1 MIKLVGNNLNITYKK
16 ITEEVVKFPGKAVFK
31 EAITES
37 FDKYKTALAS
47 ISRSEHKYK
56 SEEKMRHDIYRK
68 EYNRVYGREY
78 ERLKQTTDL
87 TDDEI
92 KKKAE
97 RTAKNKANTKASKQV
112 RAMKGN
118 TAIVKAGIDQVVKFV
133 KAAYDITVAL
143 REAELLK
150 FDKAT
155 ETYMGIFERKLDYGF
170 RHADNSIKNSL
181 GTLTSEN
188 FFKSA
193 GQSMDSMIE
202 LNKAMEMHQ
211 RKTIVDERRYQNEIH
226 KINTQT
232 ISKIMGSATAIGAAL
247 GSFIP
252 ILGNGVGALV
262 GAAVGGI
269 VSLGA
274 HILDSER
281 KLAEK
286 REDIWIKQQE
296 KINAFYE
303 KTYDSVKNQMKQVF
317 DIIEGTQSIQS
328 KGQDLAAK
336 QAGSVGIYGKDL
348 RGYSKAVFK
357 QSANENIAM
366 FGKKVEDLMKMQ
378 GEYINA
384 SDRNILMSTKEYSQ
398 TVAHSSLLGIDEA
411 TLSKTI
417 GELYAYNISAETANK
432 MISDTYKKSVNL
444 GLNSKKA
451 TESVLKNLKMADKIS
466 FKNGVDSIKEMT
478 MWAMETRFNMEQ
490 LPNIVNKITGEGILS
505 AVDVS
510 AKMNIL
516 GGNAAMYANPFTL
529 MMGGNDPTYIT
540 EYITNAIKG
549 VGVYNKKTGMTDLNW
564 QERQYL
570 KALAEA
576 TGSNSEDLIMQL
588 RTQNQKADVVRELKR
603 SRKGFSEDEMSQINS
618 RAKMVDGE
626 WKVSVFDKK
635 TSSFKDKNLKDLS
648 KADLQYISEKDET
661 TIIAKDSLSEVRKQT
676 GLQTMILANLAS
688 DRMGTFFETSDA
700 LIETNK
706 NLYKD
711 VYDELKVFYNE
722 YSKHS
727 VESQKAANYTTKE
740 ILTKKDLQKVYKDF
754 LGFNNELNNAK
765 IALGE
770 LTKNVNIINGGK
782 LSEMVEA
789 SGGDKKYVK
798 KAKKVEEEETE
809 LKKEQEKRAA
819 GITPISEYGNM
830 RAGSYVRGG
839 MHDGV
844 ITKDG
849 RIVKIDNNDDIVAVK
864 PGGGID
870 NALKETVVSARNTEN
885 VVLNSNSQIKSSVSN
900 SKIGAN
906 GREGADYNHN
916 LKADITVMLDSKDG
930 KVDVTSLIRD
940 TEGMRMLTDNVL
952 KTIAKKDSGYWYDA
966 RSV

>member
-16 ITEEVVKFPGKAVFK
+16 IIEEVVKFPGKAVFK

-56 SEEKMRHDIYRK
+56 SEDKMHHDIYRK

-87 TDDEI
+87 TDGQI
-92 KKKAE
+92 KKMAE
-97 RTAKNKANTKASKQV
+97 RTAKNKANSKASKQV
-112 RAMKGN
+112 RAMKAN
-118 TAIVKAGIDQVVKFV
+118 TAIVKAGIDQVVKIA
-133 KAAYDITVAL
+133 KAGYDITVAL
-143 REAELLK
+143 REAELNK
-150 FDKAT
+150 FDKAS

-170 RHADNSIKNSL
+170 RHAENSIKNSL

-193 GQSMDSMIE
+193 GQSMDSMID

-226 KINTQT
+226 KINTTT
-232 ISKIMGSATAIGAAL
+232 ISKIMGSAVAIGAAL

-252 ILGNGVGALV
+252 ILGNGVGAIV

-274 HILDSER
+274 HILDNER

-286 REDIWIKQQE
+286 REDILIKNQE
-296 KINAFYE
+296 KINTFYE
-303 KTYDSVKNQMKQVF
+303 KTYDSVKNQMKPIF
-317 DIIEGTQSIQS
+317 DIIEGTQSIQV
-328 KGQDLAAK
+328 KGQDVTAK
-336 QAGSVGIYGKDL
+336 QAGSVGVYGKDL
-348 RGYSKAVFK
+348 RGYSEAIFK

-366 FGKKVEDLMKMQ
+366 FGKKVEDLIKMQ

-398 TVAHSSLLGIDEA
+398 TVAHSSLLGMDEA

-516 GGNAAMYANPFTL
+516 GGNAAMFANPFTL

-549 VGVYNKKTGMTDLNW
+549 VGVYNKKTGTTDLNW

-570 KALAEA
+570 KTLAEA

-603 SRKGFSEDEMSQINS
+603 SGKKFSEDEMSQINS

-676 GLQTMILANLAS
+676 GLQTMILARLSS
-688 DRMGTFFETSDA
+688 DSLGTFFKTSEA
-700 LIETNK
+700 LIDVNDSF
-706 NLYKD
+706 YKE
-711 VYDELKVFYNE
+711 VYNDLKGFYDT
-722 YSKHS
+722 YSTHS
-727 VESQKAANYTTKE
+727 VDSQKAANKTASE
-740 ILTKKDLQKVYKDF
+740 ILTDKNLQKVYTDF
-754 LGFNNELNNAK
+754 LGFGKEVDNAAQALKELKENIDAINSDNTTEILKRAGATNE
-765 IALGE
+765 
-770 LTKNVNIINGGK
+770 VINEDRK
-782 LSEMVEA
+782 L
-789 SGGDKKYVK
+789 
-798 KAKKVEEEETE
+798 KAKQANNK
-809 LKKEQEKRAA
+809 
-819 GITPISEYGNM
+819 
-830 RAGSYVRGG
+830 SYWKQVSDEFSSPYY
-839 MHDGV
+839 MDMKDGV

-864 PGGGID
+864 QGGGID

-930 KVDVTSLIRD
+930 KIDVTSLIRD

-952 KTIAKKDSGYWYDA
+952 KTIAQKDSGYWYDA

>member
-16 ITEEVVKFPGKAVFK
+16 IIEEVVKFPGKAVFK

-56 SEEKMRHDIYRK
+56 SEDKMHHDIYRK

-87 TDDEI
+87 TDGQI
-92 KKKAE
+92 KKMAE
-97 RTAKNKANTKASKQV
+97 RTAKNKANSKASKQV
-112 RAMKGN
+112 RAMKAN
-118 TAIVKAGIDQVVKFV
+118 TAIVKAGIDQVVKIA
-133 KAAYDITVAL
+133 KAGYDITVAL
-143 REAELLK
+143 REAELNK
-150 FDKAT
+150 FDKAS

-170 RHADNSIKNSL
+170 RHAENSIKNSL

-193 GQSMDSMIE
+193 GQSMDSMID

-232 ISKIMGSATAIGAAL
+232 ISKIMGSAVAIGAAL

-252 ILGNGVGALV
+252 ILGNGVGAIV
-262 GAAVGGI
+262 GAVVGGI

-274 HILDSER
+274 HILDNER

-286 REDIWIKQQE
+286 REDILIKNQE
-296 KINAFYE
+296 KINTFYE

-317 DIIEGTQSIQS
+317 DIIEGTQSIQA
-328 KGQDLAAK
+328 KGQDEAAK
-336 QAGSVGIYGKDL
+336 RAGSVGIYGKDII
-348 RGYSKAVFK
+348 GYSEAVFK
-357 QSANENIAM
+357 QAANENIAI
-366 FGKKVEDLMKMQ
+366 FGKKAEDLMKIQ

-384 SDRNILMSTKEYSQ
+384 SDRNILMSTKEYQQ
-398 TVAHSSLLGIDEA
+398 TVAHGSLLGIDDA

-516 GGNAAMYANPFTL
+516 GGNAAMFANPFTL

-549 VGVYNKKTGMTDLNW
+549 VGVYNKKTGATDLNW

-603 SRKGFSEDEMSQINS
+603 SGKKFSEDEMSQINS

-676 GLQTMILANLAS
+676 GLQTMILASLSS
-688 DRMGTFFETSDA
+688 DSLGTFFKTSEE
-700 LIETNK
+700 LYGVNES
-706 NLYKD
+706 LYKD
-711 VYDELKVFYNE
+711 VYDELKEFYKV
-722 YSKHS
+722 YSEHS
-727 VESQKAANYTTKE
+727 VKSQEAANLTTSK
-740 ILTKKDLQKVYKDF
+740 ILTDKELQNLYNDF
-754 LGFNNELNNAK
+754 LGFNKEVKNAK
-765 IALGE
+765 DALKE
-770 LTKNVNIINGGK
+770 LRKNIDIINRGHAG
-782 LSEMVEA
+782 EIIDEA
-789 SGGDKKYVK
+789 GGDKKSVK
-798 KAKKVEEEETE
+798 KANKYEEKIKYEEEKRK
-809 LKKEQEKRAA
+809 KKEA

-830 RAGSYVRGG
+830 RAGSYIKVR
-839 MHDGV
+839 DGV

-849 RIVKIDNNDDIVAVK
+849 RIVKVDNNDDIIAVK

-885 VVLNSNSQIKSSVSN
+885 IVLNGNSQIKSSVSN

-930 KVDVTSLIRD
+930 KIDVTSLIRD